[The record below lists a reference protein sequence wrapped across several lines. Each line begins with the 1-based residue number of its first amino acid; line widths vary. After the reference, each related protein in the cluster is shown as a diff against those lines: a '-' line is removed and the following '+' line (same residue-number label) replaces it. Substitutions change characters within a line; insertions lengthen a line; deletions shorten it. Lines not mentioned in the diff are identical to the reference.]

1 MILGLSDFRPN
12 TIYKKRIVKLLDK
25 PEPIER
31 QYYYL
36 SKTLRGVMFI
46 LIRMDHSKKKK
57 RLLEKKEKTKK
68 YIKDELEK
76 LKVLK
81 SRYGRKMT
89 IARLKTMKGFEKIS
103 DEVAKQVIEQ
113 LEEYASIV
121 IKQLNR
127 LQPIKIRSYE

>member
-1 MILGLSDFRPN
+1 ML
-12 TIYKKRIVKLLDK
+12 
-25 PEPIER
+25 
-31 QYYYL
+31 
-36 SKTLRGVMFI
+36 I
-46 LIRMDHSKKKK
+46 LIKMNNSEKKK

-89 IARLKTMKGFEKIS
+89 IARLKTMKGFEKVS
-103 DEVAKQVIEQ
+103 DEVAGQVIEQ

-121 IKQLNR
+121 LKQLNR
-127 LQPIKIRSYE
+127 LQPIKTGSYE